1 MTNPQPPKHFIN
13 PDVYFMTH
21 SPLTGLSKEHYT
33 TYDEA
38 RKIVEEDRLNCEK
51 NGIESDLTVAGNV
64 GEGHNKIVGEL
75 IEDYRKSRKKVKD
88 PMVVMFEQSKE
99 YMIMA
104 KSELTPGLWREKPYV
119 TYGSLEMVERMV
131 RIERKRRRIKRVLRL
146 RSINWQV

>member
-51 NGIESDLTVAGNV
+51 NGIESDLYVAANV
-64 GEGHNKIVGEL
+64 GDNHFKVVGEL

-104 KSELTPGLWREKPYV
+104 KSELTPGLWVEKPYA
-119 TYGSLEMVERMV
+119 TYGKLEIVERMV
-131 RIERKRRRIKRVLRL
+131 RINRVRE
-146 RSINWQV
+146 SDGDFS